1 MMNNYKRQY
10 RELDDETKEKIAAS
24 QRGRTKSESHRQHI
38 SQSMTKY
45 WETVPHRPEV
55 DANNDVEP
63 LNTDGGM

>member
-1 MMNNYKRQY
+1 MNNYKRQY

>member
-1 MMNNYKRQY
+1 MNNYKRQY

-63 LNTDGGM
+63 LNTDGSM